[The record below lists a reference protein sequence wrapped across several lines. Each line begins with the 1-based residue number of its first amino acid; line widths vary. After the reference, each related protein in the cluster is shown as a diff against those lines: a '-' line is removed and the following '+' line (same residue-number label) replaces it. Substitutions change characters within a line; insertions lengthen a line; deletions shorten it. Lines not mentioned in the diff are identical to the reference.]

1 MSDSQ
6 TVPAPSRARRVTPL
20 LPPDSGRDRPLFAVA
35 AILVFLA
42 CLSAFGAAGAWRAAA
57 GWTDQL
63 TAEITV
69 QVLPGDGRDADAD
82 AQQAAIAI
90 ARLPGVISAEAQ
102 SRSDAERL
110 LRPWLGA
117 GGLPDDLPVPRLIA
131 VAIDPA
137 SPPAPGAVTAL
148 LADAPYEVLVDDH
161 ERWEDAVQRAADA
174 VRYFALGLVGLLTL
188 AAAAVIAFAARAS
201 LAARWDVAEALHLV
215 GAPDRY
221 VTGLFQRRFFELG
234 LKSGLAGSFAAALAA
249 LGLAQAG
256 AASSGL
262 FFVPTLELGWSA
274 FLIPP
279 IAAAVAA
286 LIAALAARVSVAT
299 ELKARWP

>member
-1 MSDSQ
+1 MTETSTSG
-6 TVPAPSRARRVTPL
+6 PAPKPKRATPL

-69 QVLPGDGRDADAD
+69 QVLPGDDRDADAD
-82 AQQAAIAI
+82 AESAATAI
-90 ARLPGVISAEAQ
+90 ARLPGVLSAQAQ
-102 SRSDAERL
+102 SRADAERL

-137 SPPAPGAVTAL
+137 NPPAQGAVQAL
-148 LADAPYEVLVDDH
+148 LADAPYDVLVDDH
-161 ERWEDAVQRAADA
+161 ERWEDAVQQAADA
-174 VRYFALGLVGLLTL
+174 VRYFALGLVALLTL

-221 VTGLFQRRFFELG
+221 VTGLFQQRFFLLG
-234 LKSGLAGSFAAALAA
+234 LKSGLVGSLAAALAA
-249 LGLAQAG
+249 LGLSQAG

-279 IAAAVAA
+279 AAAFVAA

>member
-1 MSDSQ
+1 MTDDTSAS
-6 TVPAPSRARRVTPL
+6 TGPKSKRTTPL

-69 QVLPGDGRDADAD
+69 QILPGDDRDADAD
-82 AQQAAIAI
+82 ARDAAIAI
-90 ARLPGVISAEAQ
+90 ARLPGVIHAEAH
-102 SRSDAERL
+102 SRAEAERL

-117 GGLPDDLPVPRLIA
+117 GGLPEDLPIPRLIA

-137 SPPAPGAVTAL
+137 NPPAPGAVTAL
-148 LADAPYEVLVDDH
+148 LADQPYEVLVDDH
-161 ERWEDAVQRAADA
+161 ERWEDAVQRAANA
-174 VRYFALGLVGLLTL
+174 VRYFALGLVALLTL

-221 VTGLFQRRFFELG
+221 VTGLFQHRFFLLG
-234 LKSGLAGSFAAALAA
+234 LKSGLAGSFSAALAA
-249 LGLAQAG
+249 LGLAQVG

-262 FFVPTLELGWSA
+262 FFVPTLELGFSA

-279 IAAAVAA
+279 IAAIIAA